1 MKAVVYYTQGTADVL
16 KTVELEKPSIKNN
29 QMLVAVEASGINP
42 VDTYFRSGLRPV
54 AKFPHLPHFDL
65 GGTVVEVG
73 AEVKKWQVG
82 DRIWGSNVKG
92 TAAQFVVVEEEQ
104 VFPLPDQITTVEG
117 AALAMAFMTAHLG
130 LFYRAKLKKSE
141 NVVVFG
147 GAGAVGHAAIQLA
160 KIAGAFVIATAGNA
174 EKAELA
180 KAAGADEVI
189 LYKEENLLEKVT
201 AYTGGSGIDVI
212 LDVSLSENIEQDLQ
226 MISNG
231 GRIITVG
238 SPKNVTPEL
247 PWRLLNFKNATLL
260 GLLLFTVPEQAQQ
273 DAGNAISKL
282 FAEKKLTAL
291 VGKTFLFEEA
301 ALAHQAVESHR
312 YNGSI
317 VITPSKI

>member
-1 MKAVVYYTQGTADVL
+1 MKAVVYYTQGTPEVL
-16 KTVELEKPSIKNN
+16 ETVELEKPTIKNTE
-29 QMLVAVEASGINP
+29 MLVAVEASGINP

-65 GGTVVEVG
+65 GGTVVEIG
-73 AEVKKWQVG
+73 AEVTKWQIG
-82 DRIWGSNVKG
+82 DRVWGTSVKG
-92 TAAQFVVVEEEQ
+92 TAAQFIVVEEEQ
-104 VFPLPDQITTVEG
+104 VFPLPDHVTAVEG

-130 LFYRAKLKKSE
+130 LFYRAQLKKNE
-141 NVVVFG
+141 KVVIFG

-160 KIAGAFVIATAGNA
+160 KTAGAFVIATAGNE
-174 EKAELA
+174 EKAGLA

-201 AYTGGSGIDVI
+201 AFTAGSGVDVI

-226 MISNG
+226 MIASG

-238 SPKNVTPEL
+238 SPKNTTPEL

-260 GLLLFTVPEQAQQ
+260 GLLLFTVPEKVQQ
-273 DAGNAISKL
+273 EAGKEISKL

-301 ALAHQAVESHR
+301 AIAHQAVESHK

-317 VITPSKI
+317 VITPS

>member
-1 MKAVVYYTQGTADVL
+1 MKAVVYYAQGTPDVL
-16 KTVELEKPSIKNN
+16 KTVELEKPTIKDTE
-29 QMLVAVEASGINP
+29 MLVAVEASGINP

-54 AKFPHLPHFDL
+54 ANFPHLPHFDL
-65 GGTVVEVG
+65 GGIIVEVG
-73 AEVKKWQVG
+73 AKVKKWHVG
-82 DRIWGSNVKG
+82 DRVWGSSVKG
-92 TAAQFVVVEEEQ
+92 TAAQFVIVEEEQ
-104 VFPLPDQITTVEG
+104 VFPLPEHVTSIEG

-130 LFYRAKLKKSE
+130 LFYRAKLKRTE
-141 NVVVFG
+141 NVVIFG

-160 KIAGAFVIATAGNA
+160 KTAGAFVIATAGNV
-174 EKAELA
+174 EKATLA

-189 LYKEENLLEKVT
+189 LYKEENLLEKVND
-201 AYTGGSGIDVI
+201 YTGGSGIDVI

-226 MISNG
+226 MIANG

-238 SPKNVTPEL
+238 SPKNTTPEL

-260 GLLLFTVPEQAQQ
+260 GLLLFTVPKQAQQ
-273 DAGNAISKL
+273 EAGKELSKL

-301 ALAHQAVESHR
+301 ALAHQAVESHK

-317 VITPSKI
+317 VITPS

>member
-1 MKAVVYYTQGTADVL
+1 MKAVVYYTQGTPDVL
-16 KTVELEKPSIKNN
+16 KTVELEKPTINN
-29 QMLVAVEASGINP
+29 NELLVAVEASGINP

-73 AEVKKWQVG
+73 ADVKKWQVG
-82 DRIWGSNVKG
+82 DRVWGSNVKG
-92 TAAQFVVVEEEQ
+92 TAAQFVVVKEGQ
-104 VFPLPDQITTVEG
+104 VFPLPDQVTSVEG

-130 LFYRAKLKKSE
+130 LFYRAKLKKAE
-141 NVVVFG
+141 NVVIFG

-160 KIAGAFVIATAGNA
+160 KTVGAFVIATAGNE
-174 EKAELA
+174 EKARLA

-189 LYKEENLLEKVT
+189 LYKEENLLQRVT
-201 AYTGGSGIDVI
+201 TFTGGSGIDVI
-212 LDVSLSENIEQDLQ
+212 LDVSLSDNIEEDLQ
-226 MISNG
+226 MIANG
-231 GRIITVG
+231 GRIITIG
-238 SPKNVTPEL
+238 SPKNTTPEL

-260 GLLLFTVPEQAQQ
+260 GLLLFTVPEHIQQ
-273 DAGNAISKL
+273 EAGNEISKL

-301 ALAHQAVESHR
+301 TLAHQAVEFHK

-317 VITPSKI
+317 VITPS